1 MKTLPFRLLIASFML
16 LYTFN
21 TLFIESDLSSLIH
34 RSVTAL
40 EIKTS
45 MLFNLR
51 FPNSTTCFFLFF
63 LIAGLYF
70 FIIAAFAQI
79 FNPTA
84 ELAISIGIT
93 NKEAKAEI
101 ETNSLTV
108 ETKISNCSI

>member
-1 MKTLPFRLLIASFML
+1 ML

-21 TLFIESDLSSLIH
+21 TLFIESNLSSLIH
-34 RSVTAL
+34 GSVAGL

-45 MLFNLR
+45 MLFNLG
-51 FPNSTTCFFLFF
+51 FPNSTILSYFFLFF

-70 FIIAAFAQI
+70 FIIAAITQI

-84 ELAISIGIT
+84 ELAISIGIP